1 MQSSVS
7 NRDYICE
14 SDNIAGYIDGDL
26 EPALRSALEEHIKSC
41 QRCAAEL
48 QAQRLFMCELDSAL
62 ANPFDLAVPANF
74 AQVVAVNAK
83 SDMRGVRDRAE
94 HKKALR
100 YCIVLGLGA
109 FALLGFAASKA
120 IILNVRSGAGK
131 VFGVLGFF
139 ARSASNAA
147 SGLTVISRVVSRG
160 VIPDSRLVGFA
171 GLLLVIL
178 AVALLTFLLSRYH
191 RTRVI
196 E

>member
-1 MQSSVS
+1 VS
-7 NRDYICE
+7 NSDYICE
-14 SDNIAGYIDGDL
+14 SENIAAYIDGDL

-41 QRCAAEL
+41 VKCAAEL

-62 ANPFDLAVPANF
+62 ANPLDLAEPANI
-74 AQVVAVNAK
+74 AQVVAVNAE

-100 YCIVLGLGA
+100 YCIVLSLGA

-120 IILNVRSGAGK
+120 IILNVRSVAGK

-139 ARSASNAA
+139 AKTASDATA
-147 SGLTVISRVVSRG
+147 GFSVVSRVVSRG
-160 VIPDSRLVGFA
+160 VIPDSRLAGLA
-171 GLLLVIL
+171 GLLLVFL
-178 AVALLTFLLSRYH
+178 AVVLLTFLLSRYH